1 MSVEDR
7 VEWRAR
13 MLSIGMMRSRPAVRE
28 YRDGAVKVK
37 EVTDEAGNVLT
48 YRGDHPDG
56 AAGVE
61 IRPKTV
67 TLADGRMYTH
77 QESE

>member
-1 MSVEDR
+1 MEDR

-13 MLSIGMMRSRPAVRE
+13 MKSIGMIRGQQAVRE
-28 YRDGAVKVK
+28 YRDGAVRVK

-48 YRGDHPDG
+48 WRGDKE

-61 IRPKTV
+61 IRPKTI
-67 TLADGRMYTH
+67 TLADGRTFTH

>member
-1 MSVEDR
+1 MEDR

-13 MLSIGMMRSRPAVRE
+13 MKSIGMMRSRPAPRE
-28 YRDGAVKVK
+28 YRDGAVRVK
-37 EVTDEAGNVLT
+37 EVTDEAGNILT
-48 YRGDHPDG
+48 YRGDKE

-61 IRPKTV
+61 IRPRTI
-67 TLADGRMYTH
+67 TLADGRMFTH